1 MDAVG
6 RRPRAKK
13 GLTYEDDRVVRNCRR
28 RAERHVRARG
38 GHANQRRQGAD
49 SGTEPLGL
57 GLWGRAAL
65 RLQFPW
71 NLTVEP
77 GTLRNRLFRDP
88 LQREPELAAL
98 FRPAILGGDAADQPD
113 LRMRR
118 LRRHPADHWS
128 ALTRHR
134 RHLLLVPA
142 GEAAPRLPVPGARR
156 EPAAIR
162 QREYHAR
169 PDRLLGS

>member
-1 MDAVG
+1 
-6 RRPRAKK
+6 
-13 GLTYEDDRVVRNCRR
+13 
-28 RAERHVRARG
+28 
-38 GHANQRRQGAD
+38 
-49 SGTEPLGL
+49 
-57 GLWGRAAL
+57 
-65 RLQFPW
+65 
-71 NLTVEP
+71 
-77 GTLRNRLFRDP
+77 FRDP

-98 FRPAILGGDAADQPD
+98 FRPAVLGGDAADQPD

-156 EPAAIR
+156 DPAAIR

-169 PDRLLGS
+169 PDRLLGSLSKATWEVVKDKFWLGVNEYYSPSWL